1 MPTAPQR
8 KPGGFDYPED
18 LAAAKGGGQ
27 ETAHRLYGAGAEA
40 MFKGAP
46 KTITPWQSAGRPK
59 SGPGYD
65 PQLVH
70 NALKD
75 PSSHMMEIDP
85 RHLHAT
91 QPGVTRAGVDYYSG
105 SEYRETGRTF
115 ADQHQAF
122 NRYPIVYQDRQGRNK
137 VLSGHHRA
145 TAALLHGRQFHGIF
159 IQE

>member
-18 LAAAKGGGQ
+18 LASAKGGSH
-27 ETAHRLYGAGAEA
+27 ETVHRLYGAGVDAA
-40 MFKGAP
+40 FKGAP
-46 KTITPWQSAGRPK
+46 KVVTPWQSAGRQK

-75 PSSHMMEIDP
+75 PSAHMREIDP

-91 QPGVTRAGVDYYSG
+91 QPMVTRQGVDYYSG

-115 ADQHQAF
+115 ADQSCIKMPVVGTRF
-122 NRYPIVYQDRQGRNK
+122 
-137 VLSGHHRA
+137 
-145 TAALLHGRQFHGIF
+145 
-159 IQE
+159 